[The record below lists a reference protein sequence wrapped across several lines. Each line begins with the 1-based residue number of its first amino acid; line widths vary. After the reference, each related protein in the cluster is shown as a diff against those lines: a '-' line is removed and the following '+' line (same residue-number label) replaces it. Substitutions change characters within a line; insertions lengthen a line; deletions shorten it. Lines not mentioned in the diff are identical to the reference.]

1 MTSDAFSELAAEIEK
16 NQAEAIEALRKLL
29 VGRTITDI
37 DWDGYGWTFAF
48 DDDYIVRA
56 YDVSYVL
63 YHGNDIVAEALFEE

>member
-1 MTSDAFSELAAEIEK
+1 MISDTFSKMAAEIK
-16 NQAEAIEALRKLL
+16 TNQAEALETLRKLL

-63 YHGNDIVAEALFEE
+63 YHGDDIVAEALFEE